1 MSRIFLSHSNRDARE
16 ALALKRWLVGQ
27 EPPLAT
33 DIFLDIDPE
42 VGLRPGERWKDRLQQ
57 ASAKCEAVVCLL
69 SGNWEAS
76 HECRTEYRVA
86 ENLNKQ
92 ILCARLEPS
101 AGDDLTSEWQR
112 CDLFGESDM
121 TSIDVSGGPPV
132 MFATAGLYRLRDA
145 IRGTGISAHSFVWPP
160 PDDVGRAPYRG
171 WEPFE
176 QADAAVFFGRDAPIV
191 HGLDELR
198 GMRLAETKSLLVVL
212 GPSGSGKSSFL
223 RAGLLPRLA
232 REDRRF
238 TLLGVVRPGR
248 NALTGDSGLAAG
260 IWHARDK
267 LGLSTPSLGELKAA
281 CTDDIERLR
290 ELLLEIQQAAANRLP
305 DPVRGDEKPTPPTL
319 ILPLDQAEELFSADA
334 GVQGAE
340 LMSLIRRLT
349 VRTDLQ
355 PLGLIVVATIR
366 TDRYEVMQ
374 THPELAG
381 AESRVFDNL
390 KPMPP
395 TQFKEVITGP
405 AARASEG
412 GRRLAISPDLVE
424 KLLGDA
430 ADGADTLPMLSLT
443 LARLYADYGSTG
455 ELTVEQYEAMGGMR
469 RVVETEINE
478 VLAADPDRRR
488 HQLDCLRTAFIPW
501 LATVNPD
508 NDQPLRRMARYD
520 DLPEESRPLID
531 ALVAKR
537 LLLKDRRDGQVV
549 VEVALES
556 LLRQWDD
563 LADWLREQ
571 RQELQVADD
580 VERADTAWRSNGKDP
595 AWLLAGS
602 RLADAEKV
610 IGSDTFTQ
618 RMNPVREYLDA
629 SRQIENE
636 RVAGEE
642 ERQHA
647 ELRNA
652 QERQAEAEAHAT
664 DLRKHATDLRKRSRI
679 LRAVVAMT
687 AVVAVVAVIG
697 LVYAMTARG
706 QAQDR
711 FRQATGVRL
720 AAETDGILDGSRP
733 GSDARALLELL
744 AANALSPNTFE
755 QQLYSAAVKT
765 YDTLRLIDTAQ
776 AIPGAAFS
784 PAAAFSP
791 RGDRFVTAGDHGT
804 LRMWDTHTGQQVGK
818 DFVGHSKWVND
829 AVFSPD
835 GHRLATT
842 SDDRTVRLWN
852 ADTGEPIG
860 RPMTGHEDE
869 VWGVAYS
876 PDGLMIATGSVDT
889 NVRLWNANTGQPIG
903 KPLDH
908 PAKVVCVEFSRDGR
922 RIVTGGYDGAI
933 RIWDVGTGRQI
944 GPPHKVREEDKTE
957 IIMDVAFSPD
967 GRRLASAG
975 AHGDVQIWDGQTGL
989 PIGGPLAGHGTQ
1001 VTNVTFAPDGHR
1013 LATGGSDGAVRLW
1026 DVDTGQLLGAPM
1038 LGHKSAVFTLSFN
1051 PEGTQLLSGSQD
1063 GTIRL
1068 WDVGIRRPLF
1078 GHIGKVSSV
1087 AVSPDGHRIASAGDD
1102 GTVRFW
1108 NADNGR
1114 PMTKPLVASGQAL
1127 TSVVFSPD
1135 GRRLATAGADGTFRM
1150 WDADTGTP
1158 VGAPTNPGQGPLTSV
1173 AFSPDGRRLA
1183 IGGGDPTVGVT
1194 GDHDGT
1200 VGMWDLETNSP
1211 IGMPHAHGELVHSVA
1226 FSPDGNRLV
1235 SGGVEAGYNG
1245 TVRLWDTNTGQ
1256 LIRAVPIGGADVV
1269 VFAVAYRPD
1278 GRRLAAAGGDGVI
1291 QRLDA
1296 GSLDKV
1302 GEPMQAHEDT
1312 VVALAYSP
1320 DGRTLAS
1327 ASLDETIRV
1336 WDVESGK
1343 QAADALTGHTDDVDS
1358 VVFTPDGQRLVS
1370 GSTDGTVRVWP
1381 AVAGPKDLCDKLTA
1395 NMSYNQWKEWVS
1407 PDIDYIKVCPDLP
1420 IRPD

>member
-1 MSRIFLSHSNRDARE
+1 MSRIFLSHSSLDSRE
-16 ALALKRWLVGQ
+16 ALALKRWLVDQ
-27 EPPLAT
+27 DPPLAT
-33 DIFLDIDPE
+33 DIFLDVDPE
-42 VGLRPGERWKDRLQQ
+42 IGLRPGERWKDRLQQ

-69 SGNWEAS
+69 SKNWEAS
-76 HECRTEYRVA
+76 HECKTEYRVA

-121 TSIDVSGGPPV
+121 TSIDVGGGPPV

-160 PDDVGRAPYRG
+160 PDDVDRAPYRG

-176 QADAAVFFGRDAPIV
+176 QVDAAVFFGRDAPIV

-198 GMRLAETKSLLVVL
+198 GMRLAETKSLFVVL
-212 GPSGSGKSSFL
+212 GPSGTGKSSFL

-238 TLLGVVRPGR
+238 TLLGIVRPGR
-248 NALTGDSGLAAG
+248 NALTGDAGLAAA

-267 LGLSTPSLGELKAA
+267 LSLSAPSLGEIKTA
-281 CTDDIERLR
+281 CKGDIELLR
-290 ELLLEIQQAAANRLP
+290 ELLIEIQQAAADRLP
-305 DPVRGDEKPTPPTL
+305 DPVRGDEKPAPPTL

-334 GVQGAE
+334 GAQGAE

-349 VRTDLQ
+349 ARTDLQ
-355 PLGLIVVATIR
+355 PLSLIVVATIR

-381 AESRVFDNL
+381 VESRVFDDL

-424 KLLGDA
+424 RLLVDA
-430 ADGADTLPMLSLT
+430 AEGADTLPMLSLT

-478 VLAADPDRRR
+478 ILDADPDQRR
-488 HQLDCLRTAFIPW
+488 HQLDCLRAAFIPW

-508 NDQPLRRMARYD
+508 NDQPMRRMARYD

-537 LLLKDRRDGQVV
+537 LLVKDQRDGQTV

-556 LLRQWDD
+556 LLRQWDE
-563 LADWLREQ
+563 LAEWLREQ
-571 RQELQVADD
+571 RHELMVADD
-580 VERADTAWRSNGKDP
+580 VERADTAWRSNNKDS
-595 AWLLAGS
+595 AWLLTGS

-610 IGSDTFTQ
+610 VGSSTFTQ
-618 RMNPVREYLDA
+618 RMNPVREYIDA
-629 SRQIENE
+629 SRQSENE
-636 RVAGEE
+636 RLAAEE
-642 ERQHA
+642 EHLHA

-652 QERQAEAEAHAT
+652 QERQADAEAHAT
-664 DLRKHATDLRKRSRI
+664 DLRRRSRI
-679 LRAVVAMT
+679 LRAVVAIT
-687 AVVAVVAVIG
+687 AVVAVVAVVG
-697 LVYAMTARG
+697 LVYAMSARG

-720 AAETDGILDGSRP
+720 VAEADGILDGSRP
-733 GSDARALLELL
+733 GSDARALHELL

-765 YDTLRLIDTAQ
+765 FDTLRLIDTSTGTFGGALS
-776 AIPGAAFS
+776 PG
-784 PAAAFSP
+784 AAFSP

-804 LRMWDTHTGQQVGK
+804 LRMWDTQTGQQVGT
-818 DFVGHSKWVND
+818 DFTGHTQWVND

-869 VWGVAYS
+869 VWGVAFS
-876 PDGLMIATGSVDT
+876 PDGLMIASGSVDT
-889 NVRLWNANTGQPIG
+889 TLRLWNANTGQPIG
-903 KPLDH
+903 QPLRH
-908 PAKVVCVEFSRDGR
+908 PAKIVCVEFSPDGR
-922 RIVTGGYDGAI
+922 RIVTGSYDGAV
-933 RIWDVGTGRQI
+933 RIWDVGTGQQI
-944 GPPHKVREEDKTE
+944 GPPHRVHEDDMTE
-957 IIMDVAFSPD
+957 IVMDVAFSPD

-975 AHGDVQIWDGQTGL
+975 AHGDVQIWDGETGL
-989 PIGGPLAGHGTQ
+989 PIGGPLTGHGTQ
-1001 VTNVTFAPDGHR
+1001 VMSVAFSPDGHR
-1013 LATGGSDGAVRLW
+1013 LADGSNDGAVRLW
-1026 DVDTGQLLGAPM
+1026 DVDTRQLLGAPM
-1038 LGHKSAVFTLSFN
+1038 LGHKSAVFTLSFS
-1051 PEGTQLLSGSQD
+1051 PDGTRLLSGSQD

-1078 GHIGKVSSV
+1078 GHIGGVSSV

-1102 GTVRFW
+1102 GTVRLW
-1108 NADNGR
+1108 NADNGHLIG
-1114 PMTKPLVASGQAL
+1114 KPLVASGQAL
-1127 TSVVFSPD
+1127 TSVAFSPD
-1135 GRRLATAGADGTFRM
+1135 GRRLATAGADGTVRI
-1150 WDADTGTP
+1150 WDANAGTL
-1158 VGAPTNPGQGPLTSV
+1158 VGAPINPGQGPLTSV
-1173 AFSPDGRRLA
+1173 AFSPDGRRVV
-1183 IGGGDPTVGVT
+1183 IGGGNSVRLWDVQT
-1194 GDHDGT
+1194 G
-1200 VGMWDLETNSP
+1200 SP
-1211 IGMPHAHGELVHSVA
+1211 IGEPRIHGELVHSVA
-1226 FSPDGNRLV
+1226 FSPDGNRIV
-1235 SGGVEAGYNG
+1235 SGGMEKGYNG
-1245 TVRLWDTNTGQ
+1245 TVRLWDANTGQ

-1269 VFAVAYRPD
+1269 VFAVSYRPD
-1278 GRRLAAAGGDGVI
+1278 GRRIAAAGADGVI

-1296 GSLDKV
+1296 GTLEKV
-1302 GEPMQAHEDT
+1302 GEPLQAHEDT

-1343 QAADALTGHTDDVDS
+1343 QAADALIGHTDDVNS
-1358 VVFTPDGQRLVS
+1358 VAYSPDGQRVVS

-1381 AVAGPKDLCDKLTA
+1381 AVASPKDLCDKLTA
-1395 NMSYNQWKEWVS
+1395 NMSHKRWNEWVS

-1420 IRPD
+1420 IPPD

>member
-1 MSRIFLSHSNRDARE
+1 MSRIFLSHSSLDARE
-16 ALALKRWLVGQ
+16 ALALKRWLVDQ

-69 SGNWEAS
+69 SKNWEAS
-76 HECRTEYRVA
+76 HECKTEYRVA

-112 CDLFGESDM
+112 CDLFGESGM
-121 TSIDVSGGPPV
+121 TSIDVGGGPPV
-132 MFATAGLYRLRDA
+132 MFATKGLYRLRDA

-160 PDDVGRAPYRG
+160 PEDVDRAPYRG

-176 QADAAVFFGRDAPIV
+176 QVDAAVFFGRDAPIV

-198 GMRLAETKSLLVVL
+198 GMRVAETKSLFVVL
-212 GPSGSGKSSFL
+212 GPSGTGKSSFL

-238 TLLGVVRPGR
+238 ALLGIVRPGR
-248 NALTGDSGLAAG
+248 NALTGDAGLAAA

-267 LGLSTPSLGELKAA
+267 LGLSAPSLGDIKTA
-281 CTDDIERLR
+281 CADDIERLR
-290 ELLLEIQQAAANRLP
+290 ELLIEIQQAAADRLP
-305 DPVRGDEKPTPPTL
+305 DPVRGDEKPAPPTL
-319 ILPLDQAEELFSADA
+319 ILPLDQAEELYSADA
-334 GVQGAE
+334 GAQGAE

-355 PLGLIVVATIR
+355 PLSLIVVATIR
-366 TDRYEVMQ
+366 TDRYEAMQ
-374 THPELAG
+374 THPELVG
-381 AESRVFDNL
+381 VDTRVFDDL

-424 KLLGDA
+424 RLLVDA
-430 ADGADTLPMLSLT
+430 AEGADTLPMLSLT

-455 ELTVEQYEAMGGMR
+455 ELTVEQYDAMGGMR

-478 VLAADPDRRR
+478 ILAADPDQRR
-488 HQLDCLRTAFIPW
+488 HQLDCLRAAFIPW

-508 NDQPLRRMARYD
+508 NDQPMRRMARYD
-520 DLPEESRPLID
+520 DLPERSRELID
-531 ALVAKR
+531 ALVVKR
-537 LLLKDRRDGQVV
+537 LLVKDKRDGQTV

-556 LLRQWDD
+556 LLRQWDE
-563 LADWLREQ
+563 LAGWLREQ
-571 RQELQVADD
+571 RHELQVADD
-580 VERADTAWRSNGKDP
+580 VERADTAWRSNDEDP

-610 IGSDTFTQ
+610 IGSTSFTQ
-618 RMNPVREYLDA
+618 RMNPVREYIDA
-629 SRQIENE
+629 SRRSENE
-636 RVAGEE
+636 RFAAEE
-642 ERQHA
+642 EHRDA
-647 ELRNA
+647 ALRNA
-652 QERQAEAEAHAT
+652 QERQAVAEAHAT
-664 DLRKHATDLRKRSRI
+664 DMRKRSRI
-679 LRAVVAMT
+679 LRAVLAMT
-687 AVVAVVAVIG
+687 VVVAVVAAVG
-697 LVYAMTARG
+697 LVYAISARH

-720 AAETDGILDGSRP
+720 VAEADGVLDDSRP
-733 GSDARALLELL
+733 GSDARALHELL

-755 QQLYSAAVKT
+755 QQLYSAAVRT
-765 YDTLRLIDTAQ
+765 FDTLKLIDTSTGSFGGALS
-776 AIPGAAFS
+776 PG
-784 PAAAFSP
+784 AAFSP

-804 LRMWDTHTGQQVGK
+804 LRMWDTQTGQQVGK
-818 DFVGHSKWVND
+818 AFTGHTEWVND

-860 RPMTGHEDE
+860 RPMTGHADE
-869 VWGVAYS
+869 VWGVAFS
-876 PDGLMIATGSVDT
+876 PDGLMIATGSVDNT
-889 NVRLWNANTGQPIG
+889 LRLWNANSGQAIGQP
-903 KPLDH
+903 LRH
-908 PAKVVCVEFSRDGR
+908 PADIVCVEFSPDGR
-922 RIVTGGYDGAI
+922 RVVTGGYDGAV
-933 RIWDVGTGRQI
+933 RIWDVSTGQQI
-944 GPPHKVREEDKTE
+944 GPPHRVHEDDTTE

-967 GRRLASAG
+967 GRRLASAS
-975 AHGDVQIWDGQTGL
+975 ADGDVQIWDGQTGL
-989 PIGGPLAGHGTQ
+989 PIGGPLTGHGTQ
-1001 VTNVTFAPDGHR
+1001 VMSVAFSPDGHR
-1013 LATGGSDGAVRLW
+1013 LADGGNDGAVRLW
-1026 DVDTGQLLGAPM
+1026 DVDTRQLLGAPM

-1051 PEGTQLLSGSQD
+1051 PDGTRLLSGSQD

-1078 GHIGKVSSV
+1078 GHIGSVSSV

-1102 GTVRFW
+1102 GTVRMW

-1114 PMTKPLVASGQAL
+1114 LIGKPLVGSGQPL
-1127 TSVVFSPD
+1127 TSVAFSPD
-1135 GRRLATAGADGTFRM
+1135 GRRLATAGADGTVRM
-1150 WDADTGTP
+1150 WDANAGTP
-1158 VGAPTNPGQGPLTSV
+1158 VGAPINPGQGPLTSV
-1173 AFSPDGRRLA
+1173 AFSPEGRRVVT
-1183 IGGGDPTVGVT
+1183 GGGTSIRLSDVQT
-1194 GDHDGT
+1194 
-1200 VGMWDLETNSP
+1200 SRP
-1211 IGMPHAHGELVHSVA
+1211 IGEPRIHGELVHSVA
-1226 FSPDGNRLV
+1226 FSPDGNRIA
-1235 SGGVEAGYNG
+1235 SGGMETGYNG
-1245 TVRLWDTNTGQ
+1245 TVRLWDANTGQ
-1256 LIRAVPIGGADVV
+1256 LLRAVPIGGADVV
-1269 VFAVAYRPD
+1269 VFAVSYRPD

-1302 GEPMQAHEDT
+1302 GEPLQAHEDT

-1320 DGRTLAS
+1320 DGRALAS

-1336 WDVESGK
+1336 WDTESGK
-1343 QAADALTGHTDDVDS
+1343 QAADALVGHTDNVNS
-1358 VVFTPDGQRLVS
+1358 VAYSPDGQRVVS
-1370 GSTDGTVRVWP
+1370 ASTDGTVRVWP
-1381 AVAGPKDLCDKLTA
+1381 AAASPKDLCAKLTA
-1395 NMSYNQWKEWVS
+1395 NMSHKQWNEWVS